1 MEISL
6 TKYENIH
13 GVTVQEAYK
22 KNVKQKK
29 DGRHGDDEDGAN
41 GESDDEE
48 KQTYAYNGL
57 QKQDG
62 VHYKPDGSVQIIQR
76 RLDQDTDEHKLT
88 KNPNFGKVIVFKQI
102 KLQEDMLLW
111 PHLIFKFFEQGIGRD
126 KVETSRIV
134 LPIFI
139 FADSFM
145 PHVDI
150 KMTLAMLMDNH

>member
-1 MEISL
+1 M
-6 TKYENIH
+6 
-13 GVTVQEAYK
+13 
-22 KNVKQKK
+22 
-29 DGRHGDDEDGAN
+29 
-41 GESDDEE
+41 
-48 KQTYAYNGL
+48 
-57 QKQDG
+57 
-62 VHYKPDGSVQIIQR
+62 QIIQR

-111 PHLIFKFFEQGIGRD
+111 PHLILKFFEQGIGRD

-150 KMTLAMLMDNH
+150 KMTLAMLMDNHESENQPT